1 MRLILRLAAI
11 AAALIVCVPLHYSW
25 KLFGQ
30 PSPWPRRFLGFVGR
44 ASGMRTRVVGTPLKR
59 HVLFLA
65 NHASWLDIMLIAGA
79 SGAAFVSKDDVGR
92 WPVIGWL
99 SRLNNTVFIA
109 RKRNAVRDQAD
120 ALRAALA
127 TGQPVALF
135 PEGTTDGGAETL
147 PFRPSLIAS
156 VFPPLPGLKV
166 QPVAIDYGAAAN
178 DIAWIGDE
186 PAAAN
191 ARRVLS
197 RPGTAEVTLHFLEP
211 IDPLTMPDRKALAE
225 RSRAEIVRALAA
237 SAGSA
242 DRL

>member
-1 MRLILRLAAI
+1 VRLILRLAAI